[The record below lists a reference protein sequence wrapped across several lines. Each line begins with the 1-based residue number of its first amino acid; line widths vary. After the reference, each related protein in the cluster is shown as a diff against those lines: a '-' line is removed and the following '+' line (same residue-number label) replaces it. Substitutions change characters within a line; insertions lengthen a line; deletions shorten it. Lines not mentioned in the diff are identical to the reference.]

1 MSVCAETPRSSFERL
16 AMRACAVCLLLI
28 LSLAV
33 HAGATGIRAASGDTS
48 RIGLAFAPD
57 SPVADIH
64 HAASG
69 AVDPATDQP
78 LILQSGAGDGEEDE
92 HPARRPSI
100 PFCGPSGAGAG
111 QPPGDPPESA
121 PQGFP
126 GPRAARLP
134 LIVIPAADRRGRR
147 AGNACESPGP
157 CTGSSASCQP
167 SQQFGRPAGRRNR
180 NAIHVSRAHVSGIHV
195 SGIHVSAAD
204 APKASAREF
213 LARHRFPGRRQR
225 DHPRGHRSDRH
236 GRSHRLGTGR
246 ACSISGPC

>member
-1 MSVCAETPRSSFERL
+1 
-16 AMRACAVCLLLI
+16 MRACAVCLLLI

-100 PFCGPSGAGAG
+100 PF
-111 QPPGDPPESA
+111 
-121 PQGFP
+121 
-126 GPRAARLP
+126 
-134 LIVIPAADRRGRR
+134 ADRQARVQVSHPVTPPNPRR
-147 AGNACESPGP
+147 KAFQARAP
-157 CTGSSASCQP
+157 
-167 SQQFGRPAGRRNR
+167 PA
-180 NAIHVSRAHVSGIHV
+180 
-195 SGIHVSAAD
+195 
-204 APKASAREF
+204 
-213 LARHRFPGRRQR
+213 FP
-225 DHPRGHRSDRH
+225 
-236 GRSHRLGTGR
+236 
-246 ACSISGPC
+246 

>member
-100 PFCGPSGAGAG
+100 PF
-111 QPPGDPPESA
+111 
-121 PQGFP
+121 
-126 GPRAARLP
+126 
-134 LIVIPAADRRGRR
+134 ADRQARVQVSHPVTPPNPRR
-147 AGNACESPGP
+147 KAFQARAP
-157 CTGSSASCQP
+157 
-167 SQQFGRPAGRRNR
+167 PA
-180 NAIHVSRAHVSGIHV
+180 
-195 SGIHVSAAD
+195 
-204 APKASAREF
+204 
-213 LARHRFPGRRQR
+213 FP
-225 DHPRGHRSDRH
+225 
-236 GRSHRLGTGR
+236 
-246 ACSISGPC
+246 